1 MEFKISDPP
10 PTVLLRS
17 EATGIS
23 KEDRNIPKFKKMGLE
38 IAFNS
43 GFQGNRVSALCG
55 REPWAV
61 QVFI

>member
-1 MEFKISDPP
+1 MEFKISDPS

-43 GFQGNRVSALCG
+43 GFQEKQS
-55 REPWAV
+55 
-61 QVFI
+61 